1 MGLASNTPRHWFSIP
16 SFADSQ
22 MQAPVA
28 LVLVLENRVIF
39 YIESMFAPP
48 YLILPYLS
56 IKPLTHWSILPSLI
70 EPEQFFFLLL
80 SPEST

>member
-1 MGLASNTPRHWFSIP
+1 MGLASNTPRQWFSIP
-16 SFADSQ
+16 SFAVSQ

-39 YIESMFAPP
+39 YTESMFAHS

-56 IKPLTHWSILPSLI
+56 IKPPMGWSILPSFL
-70 EPEQFFFLLL
+70 EPE
-80 SPEST
+80 